1 MILHLKVQAAQ
12 SLLYQLAC
20 LENDEEV
27 PSDKPTKWKS
37 LCSTILM
44 QKVSGIPPGIIIG
57 NMSDIM

>member
-37 LCSTILM
+37 FMLNHSHAESKWYT
-44 QKVSGIPPGIIIG
+44 PRY
-57 NMSDIM
+57 NNW